1 LTRRRATL
9 QDARAEK
16 ARRSLAE
23 FVKQSWHVFEPETPL
38 KWSWVLDAIC
48 QHVQALLE
56 DRLIRDGRVIRN
68 LVINV
73 PPGTSK
79 STITSVCLPAWMWTR
94 NPSWRG
100 LFASGNDDVA
110 LRDSVKCRLLLDS
123 SWYQKAFRPAWRFT
137 RDQNAKGHYVNTKT
151 GFRQAISAGAII
163 VGQRADDIF
172 VDDPNSTTGGEADR
186 NRVKDWW
193 DNAMWSRLN
202 DLSTGHRVVIQ
213 QRVHEEDLTGHVEG
227 KDPDDWA
234 FLVIRMEYEVPT
246 EKDPGPAPT
255 PGLNWVDPR
264 QIEGELMFPER
275 FPAQAVAAQ
284 KKVLGTAG
292 TAGQLLQR
300 PAPKDGLILK
310 AGYVRFYKT
319 GSEPE
324 FSMRFLSADTA
335 FSKEKTAD
343 YSVIGAA
350 GQCTIPGFMGLWLT
364 DLWREQAS
372 FPELK
377 IQAKLMAAKH
387 RPDAFLVE
395 DKASGQSLI
404 QELQNDTALPVVKVK
419 VDTDKTSRT
428 IACAPTWEAGRIWL
442 PEDAPWTA
450 DFLAELYAFPQG
462 KHDDQVDMLTQLIK
476 HALIGAG
483 AMTGMLDW
491 MEQEMAGAG
500 QDEEEMGGVR
510 V

>member
-1 LTRRRATL
+1 
-9 QDARAEK
+9 
-16 ARRSLAE
+16 
-23 FVKQSWHVFEPETPL
+23 
-38 KWSWVLDAIC
+38 
-48 QHVQALLE
+48 
-56 DRLIRDGRVIRN
+56 
-68 LVINV
+68 
-73 PPGTSK
+73 
-79 STITSVCLPAWMWTR
+79 
-94 NPSWRG
+94 
-100 LFASGNDDVA
+100 
-110 LRDSVKCRLLLDS
+110 
-123 SWYQKAFRPAWRFT
+123 
-137 RDQNAKGHYVNTKT
+137 
-151 GFRQAISAGAII
+151 
-163 VGQRADDIF
+163 
-172 VDDPNSTTGGEADR
+172 
-186 NRVKDWW
+186 
-193 DNAMWSRLN
+193 
-202 DLSTGHRVVIQ
+202 
-213 QRVHEEDLTGHVEG
+213 
-227 KDPDDWA
+227 
-234 FLVIRMEYEVPT
+234 
-246 EKDPGPAPT
+246 
-255 PGLNWVDPR
+255 VDPR
-264 QIEGELMFPER
+264 TKEGTLLFAAR
-275 FPAQAVAAQ
+275 FPPEVIAAE
-284 KKVLGTAG
+284 KRVKGMAG
-292 TAGQLLQR
+292 YAGQHQQR

-343 YSVIGAA
+343 FSVIGAA
-350 GQCTIPGFMGLWLT
+350 GQCTIPGFMGLWFT